1 MLMVVM
7 NGSQLI
13 RMSLSKMGLAHFD
26 AKPRPDLSTAMP
38 IQPFP
43 QLPHPVRPHSAWQQ
57 NQNDS
62 LYLFAIVHCP
72 LAADSLLYCYQIAD
86 GPEWGYKTF
95 IIIASTTVYCCLLQ
109 IDR

>member
-57 NQNDS
+57 NQNDL
-62 LYLFAIVHCP
+62 LYLFAIVHRL
-72 LAADSLLYCYQIAD
+72 LAANSLLYCYQTAD
-86 GPEWGYKTF
+86 GSEWRYKIF
-95 IIIASTTVYCCLLQ
+95 IIIVSAAVCCCLLQ